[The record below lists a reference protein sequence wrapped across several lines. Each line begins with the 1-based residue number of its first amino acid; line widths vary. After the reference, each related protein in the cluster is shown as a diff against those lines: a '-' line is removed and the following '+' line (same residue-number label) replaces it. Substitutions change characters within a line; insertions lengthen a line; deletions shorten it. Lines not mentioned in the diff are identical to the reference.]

1 MNSSLYRLA
10 LHPKTSSANPPLLI
24 LLHGVGSN
32 EQDLFEIA
40 PLLDERFLILSARAP
55 LTLAP
60 NSFAWFHVKFTPSG
74 SLINAEEAE
83 DARQT
88 VVRYIDEMVD
98 EYRADPKR
106 VYLLG
111 FSQGAIISLSVML
124 TKPELLAGV
133 VGMSGRILPEVKP
146 LVVSPEQLKD
156 FPVLVIHGVNDP
168 VLPIQNG
175 RATRDFLSK
184 LGIDLTYREYQMAH
198 QVSETSLA
206 DVRSWLSLQLN
217 KRG

>member
-1 MNSSLYRLA
+1 M
-10 LHPKTSSANPPLLI
+10 

-55 LTLAP
+55 LTLAS
-60 NSFAWFHVKFTPSG
+60 NSFAWFHVTFTPSG

-83 DARQT
+83 VARQIIIRF
-88 VVRYIDEMVD
+88 VEEAVD
-98 EYRADPKR
+98 EYHADPNR

-124 TKPELLAGV
+124 TKPEILAGIIA
-133 VGMSGRILPEVKP
+133 MSGRILPEVKP
-146 LVVSPEQLKD
+146 QVVSLEQLKD
-156 FPVLVIHGVNDP
+156 FPALVIHGVNDP
-168 VLPIQNG
+168 ILPIQNG
-175 RATRDFLSK
+175 RATRDFLST

-198 QVSETSLA
+198 QVNEPSLA
-206 DVRSWLSLQLN
+206 DARSWLSLQLN

>member
-1 MNSSLYRLA
+1 MNSSPYRLA
-10 LHPKTSSANPPLLI
+10 LHPKTSSAKPPLLI

>member
-1 MNSSLYRLA
+1 MNSSLHHLL

-60 NSFAWFHVKFTPSG
+60 NSFAWFHVTFTSSG

-88 VVRYIDEMVD
+88 VVSYIVEMVD

-156 FPVLVIHGVNDP
+156 FPALIIHGVNDP
-168 VLPIQNG
+168 VLPIRNG

-206 DVRSWLSLQLN
+206 DVRLWLSMQLN
-217 KRG
+217 KKG